1 MAQETDVVQAV
12 KEELIYEPKV
22 DPSAVA
28 VSSEDGRVTLR
39 GTVGSPREKREAG
52 EAAARV
58 YGVVSVDNELEVRP
72 LAGRRREDADL
83 RGDVLQALMLDE
95 LVPDTVDASVASG
108 VVTLSGTAGWQYQ
121 REEAEF
127 AAENVTGVVE
137 VVDEIELVHPA
148 APRATDVQEQIGR
161 AFRRSAVVDADRLR
175 VTTEGG
181 TVTITGTV
189 RSWAEHDDA
198 LAAVWSASGVVEVR
212 DEISVEY

>member
-1 MAQETDVVQAV
+1 MAQDTELVQAV

-28 VSSEDGRVTLR
+28 VSAVDGRVTLR
-39 GTVGSPREKREAG
+39 GTVATPREKREAG
-52 EAAARV
+52 NAAARV

-72 LAGRRREDADL
+72 LTERRREDAEL

-95 LVPDTVDASVASG
+95 LVPDTVDAEVSSS
-108 VVTLSGTAGWQYQ
+108 VVTLAGTAAWQYQ

-127 AAENVTGVVE
+127 VTENVTGVVE
-137 VVDEIELVHPA
+137 VVDKIELVQPA
-148 APRATDVQEQIGR
+148 APSASEVRDDIGR
-161 AFRRSAVVDADRLR
+161 AFRRSAVVDADRLH
-175 VTTEGG
+175 VATEGG

-198 LAAVWSASGVVEVR
+198 LAAAWSAPGVVEVR
-212 DEISVEY
+212 DEISVES